1 MFEQIQFSRISQN
14 IIEQIREAILNESLK
29 PGDRLPSESEL
40 AKRFGVSKSS
50 LREAYR
56 ALEALGL
63 LEIRQGISG
72 GAFVRKV
79 DIQTAR
85 DSFFNYIFF
94 QNPSIIDFTQLR
106 SILESQIAEIAASKI
121 TDYHTSRIESNL
133 EQTRNNL
140 ESGTYIYQLD
150 IIFHRELAFIT
161 QNPLIVFL
169 IDVLK
174 DSLFNIK
181 KLLQPDLKFAQ
192 MVYSA
197 HCKVFEALRDRDPD
211 RAKAEMEKHIIEVDI
226 GLREL
231 TRSNEHL
238 IFDSSRE
245 EVDLQR
251 SNAKKSRKKT
261 FE

>member
-14 IIEQIREAILNESLK
+14 IIKQIREAILNESLK
-29 PGDRLPSESEL
+29 PGDRLPSETEL
-40 AKRFGVSKSS
+40 AKRFGVSKAS

-79 DIQTAR
+79 DIKTAR
-85 DSFFNYIFF
+85 DSLFNYIFF

-106 SILESQIAEIAASKI
+106 TILEPQIAEIAASKI
-121 TDYHTSRIESNL
+121 TDHHLSRIESNL
-133 EQTRNNL
+133 EQTHNNL

-150 IIFHRELAFIT
+150 IIFHRELASIT
-161 QNPLIVFL
+161 QNPLILFL

-192 MVYSA
+192 MVYTA
-197 HCKVFEALRDRDPD
+197 HCNIFEAVSNRDPD
-211 RAKAEMEKHIIEVDI
+211 KAKAEMKQHIIEVDI
-226 GLREL
+226 GLKEL
-231 TRSNEHL
+231 IRSKEHL
-238 IFDSSRE
+238 IFEANQDQNHQESSSE
-245 EVDLQR
+245 KL
-251 SNAKKSRKKT
+251 SKHL

>member
-1 MFEQIQFSRISQN
+1 MMFEQIQFSRISQG

-29 PGDRLPSESEL
+29 PGDQLPSEAEL
-40 AKRFGVSKSS
+40 AKRFGVSKAS

-79 DIQTAR
+79 DIQTAG
-85 DSFFNYIFF
+85 DSLFNYIFF
-94 QNPSIIDFTQLR
+94 QNPSIVDFTQLR
-106 SILESQIAEIAASKI
+106 TILEPQLAEIAAAKI
-121 TDYHTSRIESNL
+121 TDHYLSRIESNL
-133 EQTRNNL
+133 EQTHNNL

-150 IIFHRELAFIT
+150 ITFHREIASIS
-161 QNPLIVFL
+161 QNPLIVFM

-197 HCKVFEALRDRDPD
+197 HCKIFDALQNRDPD
-211 RAKAEMEKHIIEVDI
+211 KAKAEMKQHILEVDI
-226 GLREL
+226 ELREL
-231 TRSNEHL
+231 IRAKEYL
-238 IFDSSRE
+238 IFEANQE
-245 EVDLQR
+245 EVDLK
-251 SNAKKSRKKT
+251 SNEPHILKKNI
-261 FE
+261 